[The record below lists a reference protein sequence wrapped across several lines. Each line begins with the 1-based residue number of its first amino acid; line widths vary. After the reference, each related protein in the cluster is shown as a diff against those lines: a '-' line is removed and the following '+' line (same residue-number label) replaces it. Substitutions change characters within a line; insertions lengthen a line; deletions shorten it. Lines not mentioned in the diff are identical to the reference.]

1 MHLEVVSESVVALA
15 QARLT
20 EPERHWLTKLLNIM
34 QLKTQ
39 FEHYEKAGLSVEVL
53 AVKEAVD
60 LCAWGNEHNTNEREE
75 HNTGMYTVGLC
86 QTLIDRA
93 VRLAGYAATARG
105 SAVAAAN
112 AKGGPCPWVP
122 PSGALLPPPPPWP
135 MKN

>member
-34 QLKTQ
+34 HLNTQ

-60 LCAWGNEHNTNEREE
+60 LCAWGNEHNTNYK
-75 HNTGMYTVGLC
+75 YTVGLC
-86 QTLIDRA
+86 QSLIDRA
-93 VRLAGYAATARG
+93 IKCRATAAR
-105 SAVAAAN
+105 SSAAA
-112 AKGGPCPWVP
+112 ADIAAAP
-122 PSGALLPPPPPWP
+122 PSGALLPVRGPWQDILA
-135 MKN
+135 